1 MAHLSRTTVSEEYD
15 SDFDDSSHEEVEQIT
30 HQDSTNEHDEEEEEH
45 QNQIIV

>member
-1 MAHLSRTTVSEEYD
+1 MARLSRTTVSEEYD

-30 HQDSTNEHDEEEEEH
+30 HQDSINEHDEEQEH